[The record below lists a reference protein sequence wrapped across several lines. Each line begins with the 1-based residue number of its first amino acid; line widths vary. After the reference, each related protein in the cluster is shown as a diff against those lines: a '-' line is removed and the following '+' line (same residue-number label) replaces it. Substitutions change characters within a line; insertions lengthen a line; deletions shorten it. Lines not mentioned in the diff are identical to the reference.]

1 MLCLRGVGGF
11 FPFKYAGSIATGLVG
26 VIDRNSGFPVA
37 LAIWQKFAQ
46 AHILSYRWPIFA

>member
-11 FPFKYAGSIATGLVG
+11 FPFKHAGSIATGLVG

-46 AHILSYRWPIFA
+46 AHILSHRWPIFA